1 MSAHGPLDRTVA
13 DLMNP
18 RVVSIGPD
26 ASVWELAALSLAPG
40 TTLKA
45 LCRFFARA
53 SVHRAI
59 VLDGSKLVG
68 IVSLSDLLG
77 YVATQT
83 QELRNRSGA
92 R

>member
-45 LCRFFARA
+45 LCRFCARA

-59 VLDGSKLVG
+59 VLG